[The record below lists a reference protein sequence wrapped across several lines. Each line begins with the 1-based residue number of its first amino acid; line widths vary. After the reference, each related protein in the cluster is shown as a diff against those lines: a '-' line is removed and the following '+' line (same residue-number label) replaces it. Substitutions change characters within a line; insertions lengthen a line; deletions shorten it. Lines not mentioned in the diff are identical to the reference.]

1 MEFGTVGTNAND
13 VDLVINSIGGI
24 YSDIR
29 RECLTECA
37 NLFDTHE
44 LTLAEKNCS
53 KNCFKKIGYAYMNF
67 QSLVAKN
74 HVKIN
79 NLKE

>member
-1 MEFGTVGTNAND
+1 MNTDFTGVGTSD
-13 VDLVINSIGGI
+13 VDLVLNNIGEI

-29 RECLTECA
+29 KECLTECA
-37 NLFDTHE
+37 NLFDTYE
-44 LTLAEKNCS
+44 LTLAEKDCS

-67 QSLVAKN
+67 QNLVEKN
-74 HVKIN
+74 HVRIN

>member
-1 MEFGTVGTNAND
+1 MDNANLGTNDIDMVLKSLGNT
-13 VDLVINSIGGI
+13 

-44 LTLAEKNCS
+44 LTLAEKSCS
-53 KNCFKKIGYAYMNF
+53 KNCFKKLGYAYKNF
-67 QSLVAKN
+67 QELVAKN
-74 HVKIN
+74 YTKIN

>member
-1 MEFGTVGTNAND
+1 MDLNKMRIND
-13 VDLVINSIGGI
+13 IDLVLSSVGSM

-44 LTLAEKNCS
+44 LSLAERDCS
-53 KNCFKKIGYAYMNF
+53 KNCFKKIGYAYKNF
-67 QSLVAKN
+67 QSLVEKN
-74 HVKIN
+74 HTKIN
-79 NLKE
+79 NLK